1 MDINRQNDDH
11 HLSYTEMYSKWIRDV
26 SVKCETIKLSG
37 KQHFLRGG
45 QSSGCRTGQAVL
57 WLDVRNTNHAQKNWI
72 NWTELLLV
80 TRRKTQTADPEK
92 ILANRVADQ
101 GLEAIGKRTPKT
113 NSSVKA

>member
-1 MDINRQNDDH
+1 
-11 HLSYTEMYSKWIRDV
+11 MYSKWIRDV

-37 KQHFLRGG
+37 KRHFLRGG
-45 QSSGCRTGQAVL
+45 QSSGSRTRQAVL
-57 WLDVRNTNHAQKNWI
+57 WLDVRNTNHAQKNGL

-80 TRRKTQTADPEK
+80 TRRKIQTSAPEK

-101 GLEAIGKRTPKT
+101 GLKAVGKRTPKT